1 MDPGLNLNPDVPS
14 GIAQGCGPSGEL
26 PRVRIGQ
33 RPGCTSQYPCS
44 LGQPRT
50 VSRNQLC
57 QPAASLL
64 PARARQH
71 LGGKG
76 REISHREKL
85 NVPGKGT
92 RAHQPVPVPALS
104 HSLQISQA
112 HRSAPARTSLAE
124 FWLLLFPPC
133 HLALGTVGSPASYC
147 FGSGGSG
154 TCKSQLQ
161 TLALYPLAAGGGAR
175 CLPQRGWE
183 GKLTFSAKIGL
194 PESSVRCKNS
204 KCRDPNS
211 ARMLLLP
218 AVAQP
223 QLPLKR
229 HQLRHPAGSCGTGWC
244 LLCTGHLSQSSWAP
258 LCGYH

>member
-1 MDPGLNLNPDVPS
+1 MSLERVLVHTSLFPS
-14 GIAQGCGPSGEL
+14 PLS
-26 PRVRIGQ
+26 V
-33 RPGCTSQYPCS
+33 
-44 LGQPRT
+44 T
-50 VSRNQLC
+50 VSRF
-57 QPAASLL
+57 
-64 PARARQH
+64 
-71 LGGKG
+71 
-76 REISHREKL
+76 
-85 NVPGKGT
+85 
-92 RAHQPVPVPALS
+92 
-104 HSLQISQA
+104 

-147 FGSGGSG
+147 FESGGFG

-161 TLALYPLAAGGGAR
+161 TPALYPLASGGGAR

-183 GKLTFSAKIGL
+183 GKLTFSAKTGL

-229 HQLRHPAGSCGTGWC
+229 HQLLAQLCTAEKHHPAGSCGTGC
-244 LLCTGHLSQSSWAP
+244 ACCAPGTSANPSGPHCVDVTEAGEEMGPGEGGLSPCHSLCSYQATFIIFGML
-258 LCGYH
+258 